1 MPLPPKHILSKST
14 FMYGCQCPKRLWL
27 HKYRPDLRDEMD
39 EEQQAIFRRGTD
51 VGKLA
56 EGLFP
61 GGVDARPKNAFSYQQ
76 SVADTAKY
84 IAAGKKVIYEAAFQY
99 EGLLCAV
106 DILVQRG
113 GQWYAYE
120 VKSTTKVKPEQLP
133 DAAFQYYVITHTGL
147 DLKDFSIV
155 HLNNGYIR
163 KGTLDINQLFTPE
176 SVLASILHMQ
186 GYINTQATQLKAMLQ
201 NKTDMPA
208 IEVGDQCNKPYPC
221 DFQGFCFEG
230 MEEEVPDYGEPYIN
244 KKGITDFL
252 DQLEYP
258 IYYMDFETWMTAV
271 PEFDGHWPYRQVCFQ
286 YSVHVQHSPGA
297 ESEHYEYLAEH
308 TGTPTEEFVKSLLR
322 VLGTEGTVLVYNKT
336 FEATRLKELAR
347 EYPQYKEAVDNILGR
362 MVDLMAPFRKH
373 YRLPEMQGSYSIKQV
388 LPALIPELKY
398 DDLTI
403 GNGGDA
409 SAAFFNLCDETD
421 AEKIKATREAL
432 LEYCGLDTLAMVRI
446 LEKLNERK
454 S

>member
-1 MPLPPKHILSKST
+1 
-14 FMYGCQCPKRLWL
+14 
-27 HKYRPDLRDEMD
+27 MD
-39 EEQQAIFRRGTD
+39 EEQQAIFQRGTD

-133 DAAFQYYVITHTGL
+133 DAAFQYYVITHAGL

-163 KGTLDINQLFTPE
+163 KGTLDINQLFTPQ
-176 SVLASILHMQ
+176 SVLVAVLELQ
-186 GYINTQATQLKAMLQ
+186 EYINTQATQLKAMLQ

-208 IEVGDQCNKPYPC
+208 IEVGEQCNKPYPC
-221 DFQGFCFEG
+221 DFQGFCFKG
-230 MEEEVPDYGEPYIN
+230 IAEEEPDYGEPYIN
-244 KKGITDFL
+244 KEGISAFL

-258 IYYMDFETWMTAV
+258 IYYMDFESWMTAV
-271 PEFDGHWPYRQVCFQ
+271 PEYDGHWPYRQVCFQ
-286 YSVHVQHSPGA
+286 YSLHVQQSPGA
-297 ESEHYEYLAEH
+297 EPEHYEYLAEH
-308 TGTPTEEFVKSLLR
+308 TGTPTETFLKNLLH
-322 VLGTEGTVLVYNKT
+322 VLDTEGTVLVYNKT

-347 EYPQYKEAVDNILGR
+347 EYPQYKEAVYNLLDR
-362 MVDLMAPFRKH
+362 VVDLMAPFRKH

-403 GNGGDA
+403 GKGGDA
-409 SAAFFNLCDETD
+409 SAAFFNLRDETD
-421 AEKIKATREAL
+421 AGKIKATREAL
-432 LEYCGLDTLAMVRI
+432 LEYCGLDTGDGENFGEI
-446 LEKLNERK
+446 K
-454 S
+454 